1 MRVRLP
7 LRPSSPSALSPAF
20 GLALGIVVGLTAACG
35 DGGGSGGSPAADVGA
50 GGDTPRPDVG
60 PIGGGG
66 VGGGAGGGGS
76 AGGGGGGAGGGAG
89 NGGVPVGGETGGSG
103 GQGGG
108 NGGHAGGAGGETG
121 GAGGDGGHTGGA
133 GGNNGGHGG
142 SPGGGGGTGGVPVG
156 GGGSGGQAG
165 GTGGDPVGGSMGGSG
180 GDPAPDAALPGD
192 DARVPSLDAAIP
204 LPDGAVVP
212 GCVFDWE
219 CDDFDHLCIGG
230 ACVPNP
236 ATLACLDMPVID
248 GPVELD
254 LVIPPTNTRLFA
266 CGFASGPEVAFSLP
280 ATANTY
286 CVSTVGSP
294 GDTVLAVRPDCLDD
308 SGDVVCMDDIAGR
321 VRAAEITVGPH
332 EADYALIIDSFALDG
347 PVHLSVMRG
356 PCLPRAA
363 CGSDA
368 DCVGFDEVCELGQ
381 CWPVPGR
388 DACEGLC
395 QEFALCAGAAD
406 TPCTCNG
413 PGHEAFYERTCL
425 ETCSVTTIAAVQDAI
440 GACDRF
446 VPAMTAANPA
456 ADAAC
461 SPADPALCVFDVE
474 AGAPLPACVE
484 YATRLVECITPTC
497 DGVVPYA
504 EQLRDGLAAQC
515 TDSFTSPFDVPV
527 ASGPEELLALA
538 GLDCATPEL
547 RPHWRA
553 IVDPDYGA
561 DRRLVLGT
569 VCDTGEP
576 NNDDETCTLYCGTVA
591 ACDGPD
597 ATMPDAQCRARCQLS
612 DTVRTIAYC
621 GALSPFD
628 CDAYYGCT
636 HGDYALDHPD
646 TLAIFPADYTFSA
659 GRCLSAL
666 PESPGQMLAA
676 RLFPPTY
683 PYRVDAVEYVLQHFP
698 AFGSDAARA
707 HDVEIWVQRAF
718 EPEASPAA
726 LRGQR
731 IAVPATALDPDR
743 LRRVRLPLAAPVR
756 LDDGDVLF
764 VAVHLTA
771 GEAGALCVAGGAD
784 FAPEGSFWLSESA
797 AAPFTWSPLDA
808 LFVTDPFAIF
818 ALGTAL

>member
-1 MRVRLP
+1 MR
-7 LRPSSPSALSPAF
+7 LRPLPPFPARFTALSVAVW
-20 GLALGIVVGLTAACG
+20 AVVSTTGCGGGGGGDATGGTARADVG
-35 DGGGSGGSPAADVGA
+35 PGGVVTDGGPGGGGASGGSGGGGSPGGSGGGGSPGGSGGSGAAGGSGGVGGEGGSTGGA
-50 GGDTPRPDVG
+50 GGSAG
-60 PIGGGG
+60 GSIGGQGGSGG
-66 VGGGAGGGGS
+66 VGGSGGAGGGG
-76 AGGGGGGAGGGAG
+76 GEPGGAGGQ
-89 NGGVPVGGETGGSG
+89 GGEPGGAG
-103 GQGGG
+103 GQGGEP
-108 NGGHAGGAGGETG
+108 GGAGGTGGAGGAGGQG
-121 GAGGDGGHTGGA
+121 
-133 GGNNGGHGG
+133 
-142 SPGGGGGTGGVPVG
+142 
-156 GGGSGGQAG
+156 
-165 GTGGDPVGGSMGGSG
+165 
-180 GDPAPDAALPGD
+180 PAPDAF
-192 DARVPSLDAAIP
+192 VPSPDLAVPAPDAGGPEADAAV
-204 LPDGAVVP
+204 DP
-212 GCVFDWE
+212 GCTFDWE
-219 CDDFDHLCIGG
+219 CEDFDHVCLDG

-254 LVIPPTNTRLFA
+254 VVIPPSNTRLFA
-266 CGFASGPEVAFSLP
+266 CGFASGPEVAFTLP

-286 CVSTVGSP
+286 CISTVGSP

-308 SGDVVCMDDIAGR
+308 TGDVACMDDIAGR

-332 EADYALIIDSFALDG
+332 EADFALIVDSFEVDG

-356 PCLPRAA
+356 ACLPRAG
-363 CGSDA
+363 CETDA
-368 DCVGFDEVCELGQ
+368 DCFGFDELCELGQ

-395 QEFALCAGAAD
+395 QEFALCAGAAE

-413 PGHEAFYERTCL
+413 PGHEAFYERACL
-425 ETCSVTTIAAVQDAI
+425 ETCTVGTIAAVQDAI

-456 ADAAC
+456 AEAAC
-461 SPADPALCVFDVE
+461 SPADPAECVFDVE
-474 AGAPLPACVE
+474 AGAALPACVE
-484 YATRLVECITPTC
+484 YATRLVECLLPAC
-497 DGVVPYA
+497 DGVAPYS

-538 GLDCATPEL
+538 GLDCETPEL

-553 IVDPDYGA
+553 LVDPDLGA
-561 DRRLVLGT
+561 DERLVLGT
-569 VCDTGEP
+569 VCETGLP

-612 DTVRTIAYC
+612 DTVRNFAYC

-636 HGDYALDHPD
+636 HGDYTLDHPD
-646 TLAIFPADYTFSA
+646 TLAVFPGDYTYSA
-659 GRCLSAL
+659 GRCFAAL
-666 PESPGQMLAA
+666 PEQAGQVLAA
-676 RLFPPTY
+676 RLLPPSY
-683 PYRVDAVEYVLQHFP
+683 PFRIDAVSYVLQHFP
-698 AFGSDAARA
+698 AFGSDAGLA
-707 HDVEIWVQRAF
+707 HEVEVWKQAAF

-731 IAVPATALDPDR
+731 LPVPAAAVEPDR
-743 LRRVRLPLAAPVR
+743 LRQVRLPLNAA
-756 LDDGDVLF
+756 LTLNDGDVLY
-764 VAVHLTA
+764 VGVHLAT
-771 GEAGALCVAGGAD
+771 GDAGALCLSGGAD

-797 AAPFTWSPLDA
+797 GAPYAWSPLEA

-818 ALGTAL
+818 AHGTAL